1 MNSPLKP
8 RRKPSQSRAWMT
20 SLAIQ
25 DALVLLLAEKDFA
38 HISMRDI
45 AHLAGVGLGTLYL
58 YFPNKE
64 SIAAVTIRRW
74 LRGLA
79 RRIEKARAGE
89 NDDLHARL
97 HAIVATHVQAIC
109 EQPATW
115 RALMQLERRLTS
127 PLLYRQ
133 MYSQFVHVVATSL
146 ATATDWPRGRD
157 VQPVAF
163 LAFSLLCSATRDGL
177 LALQTLPSRD
187 SWTRQLQIAIT
198 AGVHCALRTDNAD
211 EGSIFQPRLHPA
223 QT

>member
-1 MNSPLKP
+1 
-8 RRKPSQSRAWMT
+8 MT
-20 SLAIQ
+20 SVAIQ
-25 DALVLLLAEKDFA
+25 DAFVLLLAEKDFA

-79 RRIEKARAGE
+79 RRLEKAHAGE

-97 HAIVATHVQAIC
+97 RAIVATHVQAIC
-109 EQPATW
+109 EQPTTW
-115 RALMQLERRLTS
+115 RALMQLERRLTT
-127 PLLYRQ
+127 PALYQQ
-133 MYSQFVHVVATSL
+133 MYGHFVQVVATSL
-146 ATATDWPRGRD
+146 ATTSDWPRGRD
-157 VQPVAF
+157 AQPVAF

-177 LALQTLPSRD
+177 MALQTLPAQD
-187 SWTRQLQIAIT
+187 SWTRQLRVAIT
-198 AGVHCALRTDNAD
+198 AAVQCALCTDSANGGTIA
-211 EGSIFQPRLHPA
+211 RACLHPA